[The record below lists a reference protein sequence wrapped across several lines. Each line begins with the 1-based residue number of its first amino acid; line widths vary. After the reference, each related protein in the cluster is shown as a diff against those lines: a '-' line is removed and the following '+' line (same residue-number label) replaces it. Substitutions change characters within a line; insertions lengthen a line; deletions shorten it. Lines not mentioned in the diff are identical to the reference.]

1 MRISAFAAFA
11 ALGFGLAACGPSEP
25 PRAAAPQPAA
35 AAAAPG
41 AAPSVADLRGAR
53 ASSGEG
59 EMQRRGYTVAR
70 QRGLTAYWSHPAG
83 SCVRTVTSG
92 GRYTTVAAARPA
104 DCGR

>member
-1 MRISAFAAFA
+1 
-11 ALGFGLAACGPSEP
+11 
-25 PRAAAPQPAA
+25 
-35 AAAAPG
+35 
-41 AAPSVADLRGAR
+41 
-53 ASSGEG
+53 
-59 EMQRRGYTVAR
+59 MQRRGYTVAR